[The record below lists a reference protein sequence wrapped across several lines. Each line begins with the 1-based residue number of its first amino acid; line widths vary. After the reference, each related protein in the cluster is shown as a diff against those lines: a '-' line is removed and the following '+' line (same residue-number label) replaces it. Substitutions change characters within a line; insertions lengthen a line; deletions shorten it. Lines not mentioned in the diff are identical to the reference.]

1 MGRKYFGTD
10 GVRGQVGQFPIT
22 PEFVLKLGWAAG
34 KVFAGHGLNRVII
47 GKDTRL
53 SGYMFESALE
63 AGLSAAGVDAW
74 LLGPM
79 PTPAIAYLTRT
90 FSAKAGVVIS
100 ASHNPYYDNGIK
112 FFSGQGTK
120 LPDDIEL
127 TIEEMIDQ
135 EITFADP
142 ASLGRARRI
151 NDAAGRYIEYCKSTV
166 THHLDLSGLHI
177 VVDAAHGATY
187 QVGPA
192 VFRELGAKVD
202 AIGVTPDGLN
212 INKECGSTHL
222 DPLKLEVLARKAD
235 LGIAFDGD
243 GDRVLMVDHTGREID
258 GDELLY
264 VIASHR
270 HKCGKLNGGVVGT
283 IMSNLGLEKAFDR
296 EGIPFERAKVGDRYV
311 NELLLDKGWQL
322 GGESSG
328 HLICRH
334 VSTTGD
340 GIVAA
345 LQVLRIMAETDTRL
359 ADLCAGMVKYPQTM
373 INVRM
378 DQRMNPE
385 TNKAIAEAIRAT
397 ETDMSGRG
405 RVLLRTSGT
414 EPVIRVMIEG
424 EDATEVSDR
433 CQALADIVRSELR
446 RL

>member
-1 MGRKYFGTD
+1 
-10 GVRGQVGQFPIT
+10 
-22 PEFVLKLGWAAG
+22 
-34 KVFAGHGLNRVII
+34 
-47 GKDTRL
+47 
-53 SGYMFESALE
+53 
-63 AGLSAAGVDAW
+63 
-74 LLGPM
+74 
-79 PTPAIAYLTRT
+79 
-90 FSAKAGVVIS
+90 
-100 ASHNPYYDNGIK
+100 
-112 FFSGQGTK
+112 
-120 LPDDIEL
+120 
-127 TIEEMIDQ
+127 
-135 EITFADP
+135 
-142 ASLGRARRI
+142 
-151 NDAAGRYIEYCKSTV
+151 
-166 THHLDLSGLHI
+166 
-177 VVDAAHGATY
+177 
-187 QVGPA
+187 
-192 VFRELGAKVD
+192 
-202 AIGVTPDGLN
+202 
-212 INKECGSTHL
+212 
-222 DPLKLEVLARKAD
+222 
-235 LGIAFDGD
+235 
-243 GDRVLMVDHTGREID
+243 MVDHTGREID

-397 ETDMSGRG
+397 ESDMSGRG

-433 CQALADIVRSELR
+433 CQALADIVQSELR